1 MENDSKQ
8 IFVQN
13 LTSTLYGSLASV
25 WLGVMAFVPKF
36 LGALIVLIIGLVV
49 ASIFGSVVEQII
61 KAVKLDE
68 LLKKLGVAQYVER
81 GDVRLNSGHFLG
93 RVVYW
98 FFAVVA
104 ILAVSGILG
113 LDVFSD
119 FLKQVLLYVPN
130 IVAAALIMLAT
141 LVVAKFSKSLV
152 KASVSSAKL
161 NAANFIGSFV
171 WWTIVVFGLVT
182 ALMQLGINVY
192 VLQTVITGVVAML
205 ALAGGIA
212 FGLGGKDYAASLIE
226 KMKRETQG

>member
-1 MENDSKQ
+1 M
-8 IFVQN
+8 FVQN

-36 LGALIVLIIGLVV
+36 LGALIVLIIGLVI
-49 ASIFGSVVEQII
+49 ASVFGSVVEQII

-81 GDVRLNSGHFLG
+81 GDVRLDSGRFLG
-93 RVVYW
+93 RIVYW

-161 NAANFIGSFV
+161 SAANFLGSFV
-171 WWTIVVFGLVT
+171 WWTVVVFGLIT

-226 KMKRETQG
+226 KLKRETADIK

>member
-1 MENDSKQ
+1 MEL
-8 IFVQN
+8 IV
-13 LTSTLYGSLASV
+13 LA
-25 WLGVMAFVPKF
+25 K
-36 LGALIVLIIGLVV
+36 LIVLIIGLVI
-49 ASIFGSVVEQII
+49 ASVFGTVVEQII
-61 KAVKLDE
+61 KAIKLDE
-68 LLKKLGVAQYVER
+68 LLKKIGVAQYVER
-81 GDVRLNSGHFLG
+81 GDMRLDSGRFLG
-93 RVVYW
+93 RAVYW
-98 FFAVVA
+98 FFAIVA
-104 ILAVSGILG
+104 ILAVSSLLG

-119 FLKQVLLYVPN
+119 FLKQVLLYFPN

-161 NAANFIGSFV
+161 YAANFLGSFV
-171 WWTIVVFGLVT
+171 WWIVVVFGLIT

-226 KMKRETQG
+226 KLKRETSEK